1 MLPNLYELP
10 VAMFPEL
17 DLFYTDPAQHSI
29 TAGDDLDDLLDHE
42 LSDLSVVCVKSPLHL
57 HSHFWKLITLV
68 RSTWNRSGISFW
80 GF

>member
-29 TAGDDLDDLLDHE
+29 TAGDDLDDLFDHE
-42 LSDLSVVCVKSPLHL
+42 LSDLSDVCTNAILVLMLH
-57 HSHFWKLITLV
+57 I
-68 RSTWNRSGISFW
+68 G
-80 GF
+80 